1 MLNVKGINV
10 FYGKI
15 HVLWDV
21 TIEVGEGEIVAL
33 IGANGAGKTTLLN
46 TISGLV
52 RPVSGSIEFMG
63 KRIDKMPPH
72 QIVDLGIAH
81 IPEGGKL
88 FTQMTVAENL
98 DMGAYP
104 IRAWRERDRERAK
117 VCEIF
122 PRLKERQRQLA
133 RTLSGGERQMLAIAR
148 GLMSKPKLCMFD
160 EPSYGLAPLVVKEMM
175 EIIRSLP
182 EKGISVLLVEQNV
195 NLALEIAHRGYVLE
209 NGRIV
214 LEGTARE
221 LLNSELV
228 KKAYLGM

>member
-1 MLNVKGINV
+1 MLNVNEINV
-10 FYGKI
+10 FYDKI
-15 HVLWDV
+15 QVLWNV
-21 TIEVGEGEIVAL
+21 TIEVREGEIVAL

-46 TISGLV
+46 TISGLM
-52 RPVSGSIEFMG
+52 RPASGSIEFMG
-63 KRIDKMPPH
+63 KRIDRLTPH
-72 QIVDLGIAH
+72 QIVELGIAH

-88 FTQMTVAENL
+88 FTEMTVGENL
-98 DMGAYP
+98 DMGAFP
-104 IRAWRERDRERAK
+104 KRAWGKKEKEKFK

-122 PRLKERQRQLA
+122 PRLRERQRQLA

-160 EPSYGLAPLVVKEMM
+160 EPSYGLAPLVVREMM

-182 EKGISVLLVEQNV
+182 ERGIAVLLVEQNV
-195 NLALEIAHRGYVLE
+195 NLALEIADRGYVLE
-209 NGRIV
+209 NGRIIM
-214 LEGTARE
+214 EGTAKE